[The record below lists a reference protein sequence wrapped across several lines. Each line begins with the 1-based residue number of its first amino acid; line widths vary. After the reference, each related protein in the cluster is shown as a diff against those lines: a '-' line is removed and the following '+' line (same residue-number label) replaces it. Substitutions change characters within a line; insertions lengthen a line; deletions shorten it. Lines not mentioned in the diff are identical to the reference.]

1 MTGSVVTEIAARAAA
16 APAAPAVIS
25 GADVVTYESLVLR
38 ARALALDLVEAGAR
52 PDRCVGVVAERT
64 PETIVAVVGVLA
76 AGAAY
81 LPLDPLL
88 PPARRDAMAAEAG
101 IEVVVGGEPGSSRAS
116 IAVPQHGV
124 AGEPPLPDPRLDQLA
139 YVVYTSGST
148 GKPKGVMIDHG
159 ALRAFVDAATPLVSA
174 GPGERMLQFSSLAFD
189 ASVEEIFT
197 TLTRG
202 GALVLRD
209 EEMLAS
215 PEDFLAAC
223 ARAGVTVVDLPTNF
237 WRMLAREWS
246 PAHRLWPEELR
257 LVVVGGDRLPADEVR
272 QWFAKTPEDVR
283 LLNTYGPTEA
293 TVTAT
298 ARAVTR
304 EDALRGRIPIGS
316 PLGHVVARV
325 LDDSSK
331 PVGEGAVGELWL
343 GGAGLARGYLGQPAA
358 TAAAFRDVGGER
370 LYRTGDFV
378 RRTSAGLEFVGRRD
392 RQVKVRGFR
401 VELDEVERTVAAGAS
416 VAAAAVDAVE
426 TGDGER
432 ELRAYV
438 VAQDRDFSVAEL
450 RAALRGRLPG
460 YMLPARIEVVEE
472 LPLTSG
478 GKVDREALRALP
490 TRDTEHDASA
500 DPPRPGIEADL
511 ARIWTE
517 VLGRPV
523 GRSEVFFDLGGDSLA
538 AAQIAARARSTLR
551 LELNPRHVL
560 EAATVADLARRLAG
574 AERRAALPPL
584 LARPK
589 RPVDTLESS
598 RHRF

>member
-1 MTGSVVTEIAARAAA
+1 
-16 APAAPAVIS
+16 
-25 GADVVTYESLVLR
+25 
-38 ARALALDLVEAGAR
+38 VEAGAR

-81 LPLDPLL
+81 VPLDPLL
-88 PPARRDAMAAEAG
+88 PAARRDAMAAEAG
-101 IEVVVGGEPGSSRAS
+101 IEVVVGGESGSSRS
-116 IAVPQHGV
+116 TVAVPQDGV
-124 AGEPPLPDPRLDQLA
+124 AGEPPLPDPRPDQLA

-148 GKPKGVMIDHG
+148 GKPKGVMVDHG

-215 PEDFLAAC
+215 PEDFLAGC

-237 WRMLAREWS
+237 WRLLAREWS
-246 PAHRLWPEELR
+246 PPREPWPEELR
-257 LVVVGGDRLPADEVR
+257 LVVVGGDRLPADEV
-272 QWFAKTPEDVR
+272 QEWFAKAPPDVR

-298 ARAVTR
+298 ACVVTR
-304 EDALRGRIPIGS
+304 EDARRDRIPIGS

-343 GGAGLARGYLGQPAA
+343 GGPGLARGYLGQPAA
-358 TAAAFRDVGGER
+358 TAAAFHDVGGER

-378 RRTSAGLEFVGRRD
+378 RRSAAGLEFVGRRD

-401 VELDEVERTVAAGAS
+401 VELDEVEETVAAEAS

-426 TGDGER
+426 TSDGER
-432 ELRAYV
+432 ELRAHV
-438 VAQDRDFSVAEL
+438 VAQERGFSVGEL
-450 RAALRGRLPG
+450 RAALRDRLPG
-460 YMLPARIEVVEE
+460 YMLPAKIEVVEE

-490 TRDTEHDASA
+490 ARDSEGDAFA
-500 DPPRPGIEADL
+500 DPPRPGVEADL
-511 ARIWTE
+511 ARIWAE

-523 GRSEVFFDLGGDSLA
+523 GRSDVFLDLGGDSLT

-574 AERRAALPPL
+574 AERRATLPPI
-584 LARPK
+584 LARRK
-589 RPVDTLESS
+589 
-598 RHRF
+598 